1 MKRFVEFPLESGG
14 TLVVEVDEPGSGPVV
29 RGGPVDAVE
38 RASRTFESAL
48 HSVRGAAVTLLEQ
61 MRDLPRQP
69 ESVQVQFGVK
79 LSGKLG
85 AVLTTVSGEA
95 NFVLQMTWNRQ
106 HDA

>member
-1 MKRFVEFPLESGG
+1 MKRFVEFPLEGG
-14 TLVVEVDEPGSGPVV
+14 GSVLVETDAPGSGPVT
-29 RGGPVDAVE
+29 RGGPADAVE
-38 RASRTFESAL
+38 RAAQTFESTL
-48 HSVRGAAVTLLEQ
+48 HSVRDAARTLLEQ
-61 MRDLPRQP
+61 MHDLPRQP

-95 NFVLQMTWNRQ
+95 NFVLQMTWNRP